1 MLIPRLAGR
10 AQLRRQALKLQWWIR
25 DERLFDMSV
34 CSIPDV
40 PMWELVVEEGYG
52 FGDGFRVVFA
62 VLEPD
67 ETIWVLSIT
76 RLDEQITEPTK
87 QMFQARL
94 NVVMERKE
102 ISHENPFGA
111 T

>member
-1 MLIPRLAGR
+1 
-10 AQLRRQALKLQWWIR
+10 
-25 DERLFDMSV
+25 MSV

-67 ETIWVLSIT
+67 ETIWVLSIM

-87 QMFQARL
+87 QKFQARL
-94 NVVMERKE
+94 NVVMERKD